1 MTRVEVK
8 AKSLGMRGAALRET
22 IAADPVAP
30 PADLLTSVA
39 RALDV
44 LELIASSA
52 EPLPAKAVSLSLE
65 ISLGTAYH
73 VLHTLEHADY
83 VVRLGHGRFGLG
95 GKIPALTRRFTQ
107 GCDAL
112 PIIGVHL
119 KALAAET
126 GEDAYLAVMRSGEIV
141 VTEVSESTSDLH
153 VGDLGVGFSRVAHTT
168 ALGKVL
174 LAGAGDEAA
183 GEYLSER
190 ELRRFTA
197 RTLTE
202 RRHLKRHLQ
211 AVRERGMALDLEEL
225 ADGCCC
231 VGFPVVGAG
240 GATIAALAI
249 STSADRW
256 HREHERLSALCAD
269 AARDA
274 SACVGDIPAA
284 PRPQPGSRGMFRRQ
298 R

>member
-1 MTRVEVK
+1 
-8 AKSLGMRGAALRET
+8 MRGRALRDS
-22 IAADPVAP
+22 IAAEPIPP

-44 LELIASSA
+44 LELIAASP
-52 EPLPAKAVSLSLE
+52 EPLPAKAVSVSLE

-95 GKIPALTRRFTQ
+95 SKIPALSRRFAQ

-112 PIIGVHL
+112 PAMAGRL
-119 KALAAET
+119 DALAQET

-141 VTEVSESTSDLH
+141 VTDVSESSSDLH

-174 LAGAGDEAA
+174 LAGLAEAA
-183 GEYLSER
+183 SGQYLSEH
-190 ELRRFTA
+190 ELRRFTP

-202 RRHLKRHLQ
+202 RRHVKRHLQ
-211 AVRERGMALDLEEL
+211 AVRERGMAFDLEEL

-231 VGFPVVGAG
+231 VGFPVIGPSG
-240 GATIAALAI
+240 ETIAAVAI
-249 STSADRW
+249 STTAKRW
-256 HREHERLSALCAD
+256 RVEHERLSELCGVVAR
-269 AARDA
+269 AASTRSF
-274 SACVGDIPAA
+274 SAGNPPTPTPV
-284 PRPQPGSRGMFRRQ
+284 SRGSLQTR
-298 R
+298 